1 MPAREAGVGGRRP
14 RESRLTLKPVAG
26 FGARGPRQD
35 AGATGAGRGRGG
47 GSGEGPRGSHL
58 GRFVCGGR
66 GPAGRRRGMEGGGR
80 PRPAFRPRHARPCP
94 AWPAPP
100 SPRAAA
106 LTWLARAGLAG
117 AGDDAGTP
125 ARRAESWA
133 RREGGGPGAERPGR
147 RARGKS
153 LPGPPCVRLGG
164 GGAGGPATSRHPRP
178 GPVRATSRAPVAA
191 ARRPRPARKGAGR
204 LGLTS
209 RGPHREEPGR
219 VGGGSSPG
227 RGSGSVA
234 GAGVAL
240 TPCFLLFHPPPPS
253 RGLRGPPWSNVTPVC
268 WDAGGPL
275 YTQGGTLEGK
285 GLLEG
290 LGGIGDFCLALGTV
304 PLDDPK
310 FTNGAFS

>member
-1 MPAREAGVGGRRP
+1 MRGRGGLPGMLARGEGVEP
-14 RESRLTLKPVAG
+14 HESRLTLKPVAG
-26 FGARGPRQD
+26 FGAQGPRQG

-66 GPAGRRRGMEGGGR
+66 GPAGGVAGWGNRRRPPARATRVPVPRGLR
-80 PRPAFRPRHARPCP
+80 PP
-94 AWPAPP
+94 
-100 SPRAAA
+100 PRAAA

-117 AGDDAGTP
+117 VGDDAGTP

-191 ARRPRPARKGAGR
+191 ARRPRPARKGAGH

-209 RGPHREEPGR
+209 CGPHPVELDR
-219 VGGGSSPG
+219 VGGGSYPG

-234 GAGVAL
+234 GVVL
-240 TPCFLLFHPPPPS
+240 TLFY
-253 RGLRGPPWSNVTPVC
+253 L
-268 WDAGGPL
+268 
-275 YTQGGTLEGK
+275 
-285 GLLEG
+285 
-290 LGGIGDFCLALGTV
+290 
-304 PLDDPK
+304 
-310 FTNGAFS
+310 FSPASPISHFHSL